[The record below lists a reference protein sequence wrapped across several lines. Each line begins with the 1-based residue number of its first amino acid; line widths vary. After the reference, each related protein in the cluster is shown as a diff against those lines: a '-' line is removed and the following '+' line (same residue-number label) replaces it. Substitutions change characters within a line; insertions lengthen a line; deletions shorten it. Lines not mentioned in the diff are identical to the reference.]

1 MLFLE
6 ALQLFRDTATELIVL
21 AGCATVELAVNVEV
35 AVFSSAGRTDATQE
49 DTEVHSFELNMAALS
64 RCSECQKP

>member
-1 MLFLE
+1 VLFLE

-35 AVFSSAGRTDATQE
+35 AASSSAGRTDATQE
-49 DTEVHSFELNMAALS
+49 DTEVHSFDENMALF
-64 RCSECQKP
+64 